1 MKEILDNY
9 KEIGLG
15 LSSQISQLCALFYI
29 SSLDHFVKEK
39 LRVKYYG
46 RYMDDCY
53 LISDSKEE
61 LKYWLKEIRKFSES
75 ILGLTISSRKTTL
88 QKLTNF
94 KFIKGHYYLT
104 STGKIKV
111 FPDRKIFLRFK
122 HKFVKMLK
130 MKCSEE
136 ILLPVVQSW
145 KGHLKYFNSW
155 EEKQAMSKVLGAYLI
170 KSS

>member
-1 MKEILDNY
+1 
-9 KEIGLG
+9 
-15 LSSQISQLCALFYI
+15 
-29 SSLDHFVKEK
+29 
-39 LRVKYYG
+39 
-46 RYMDDCY
+46 MDDCY

-75 ILGLTISSRKTTL
+75 ILGLTISSRKTTI

-94 KFIKGHYYLT
+94 KFIKGHYCLT

-111 FPDRKIFLRFK
+111 FPDRKTFLRFK

-130 MKCSEE
+130 MKYSEE
-136 ILLPVVQSW
+136 ILLPVIQSW

-155 EEKQAMSKVLGAYLI
+155 KEKQAMSKVLGAYLI